1 MNDKIRLNQIEKRI
15 TELCRMRLEDP
26 QTFLR
31 KRPAIMSELDA
42 LKQERLEINQRLYK
56 KHESGVIKWPTT

>member
-15 TELCRMRLEDP
+15 NELCRMRLEDP

-31 KRPAIMSELDA
+31 KRPASMSELDA
-42 LKQERLEINQRLYK
+42 LKQERLEINRRLYE